1 MPSNFL
7 FKFIFECSHRAIPNI
22 SDRFSIRFSVG
33 GTKKQ
38 KMCGF
43 ILDEYGELSNG
54 YLCAVCVSSGFERQ
68 SIHVNDISQ
77 SASQAAQTPKN
88 VEQRKNKLS
97 EMLINK

>member
-54 YLCAVCVSSGFERQ
+54 YLCDVCACVCLVALSDSQYMSMISAEALAKRHKHQRMWNRERT
-68 SIHVNDISQ
+68 NY
-77 SASQAAQTPKN
+77 PKC
-88 VEQRKNKLS
+88 
-97 EMLINK
+97 